1 MSKVNTGFLSF
12 VNKKKYS
19 NIPNDILNLGDISES
34 EDQADIPTP
43 LKLKPK
49 QIVNNKPQSSSKIK
63 ENEIIF
69 QNVSQNE
76 NNLNDGSLKSLLER
90 LSGKVI
96 EKEFEAIQN
105 KDHDEDE
112 EEEQESESENDK
124 ISDSEESD
132 YEEEKYNHFIKN
144 RLDIVQDADEQEFQ
158 EEEVE
163 EEEAQEEPADG
174 RSKLEIEIFVD
185 NIPTYL
191 HEKQIIKFF
200 RDTDRSIAR
209 VKVLKDQSGNHRGKA
224 YLKFSLKRNA
234 LNLIKKGVYIDNKRL
249 KLDLVE
255 PTENVQNTEYFNKK
269 PQSNGKFE
277 QNKKS
282 QKKDF
287 SSQSSQQKFNQ
298 NKTQNSNESS
308 LTVFVRNLP
317 ADIDENIIKTNLKKF
332 GKIKSVR
339 FMKNNQGKNKNFGY
353 IDFYNSESVEK
364 AVANK
369 EPLIVGGKQI
379 IMEKAKSS
387 FDQGVYEEGKRLGK
401 KKQRTLTNVNNK
413 NNI

>member
-1 MSKVNTGFLSF
+1 MSKVNTGFLNF

-19 NIPNDILNLGDISES
+19 NIPNDILNLGDVSES
-34 EDQADIPTP
+34 EDQAEIRTT
-43 LKLKPK
+43 LKTKPK
-49 QIVNNKPQSSSKIK
+49 RKANNKPESSSKIK

-90 LSGKVI
+90 LTGKVI
-96 EKEFEAIQN
+96 EKEFEPIQN
-105 KDHDEDE
+105 KGQDEDE

-158 EEEVE
+158 EEEEEVE
-163 EEEAQEEPADG
+163 EEEAQEQPADG
-174 RSKLEIEIFVD
+174 RIKPEIEIFVD
-185 NIPTYL
+185 NIPTYM

-224 YLKFSLKRNA
+224 YLKFSVKKNA
-234 LNLIKKGVYIDNKRL
+234 LNFIKNGVYIDNKRL
-249 KLDLVE
+249 KLDLV
-255 PTENVQNTEYFNKK
+255 PQTDNVQNNEYYNKQ
-269 PQSNGKFE
+269 PQSNSKYE

-282 QKKDF
+282 FKKEF
-287 SSQSSQQKFNQ
+287 SSQSTQQKFNQ
-298 NKTQNSNESS
+298 NKTENSNASS

-379 IMEKAKSS
+379 VMEKAKSS
-387 FDQGVYEEGKRLGK
+387 FDQGVFEEGKRLGK
-401 KKQRTLTNVNNK
+401 KKQRTLTNVNY
-413 NNI
+413 